1 MAKRKLTIFLF
12 SVFLFFSNLS
22 IANPNIDQ
30 WLQSEKSYKDLIN
43 EGFEVK
49 SYAISDIEV
58 GNDLTI
64 ILFVTVLQKDNEV
77 YECQEYQTI
86 DKNVET
92 LDMNLICKELVQ
104 PYERGIGTQVRSIF
118 KKNHCNAI
126 SVSPFKI
133 SFLFI
138 FVFTSS
144 KL

>member
-1 MAKRKLTIFLF
+1 MAKSKLTIFLF

-30 WLQSEKSYKDLIN
+30 WLESEKSYKDLIN

-77 YECQEYQTI
+77 YECQEYQL
-86 DKNVET
+86 K
-92 LDMNLICKELVQ
+92 Q
-104 PYERGIGTQVRSIF
+104 
-118 KKNHCNAI
+118 
-126 SVSPFKI
+126 
-133 SFLFI
+133 
-138 FVFTSS
+138 
-144 KL
+144 